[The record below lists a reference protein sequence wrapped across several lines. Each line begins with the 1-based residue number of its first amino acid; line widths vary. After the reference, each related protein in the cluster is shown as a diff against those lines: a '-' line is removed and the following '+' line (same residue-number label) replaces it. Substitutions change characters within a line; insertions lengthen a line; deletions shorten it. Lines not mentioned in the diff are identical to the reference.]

1 MFPID
6 QLLIIYEYIFHVIQL
21 TRRKCSLIR
30 RAYKSQKEV
39 NIKTSTCVSREAT
52 VDNNNSS
59 QSLHDHHA
67 EENDDD
73 DDDLFPQINFEQFDP
88 NSTHFIPLQPFKNSL
103 R

>member
-1 MFPID
+1 M
-6 QLLIIYEYIFHVIQL
+6 

-39 NIKTSTCVSREAT
+39 NTKTSTCVSREAT
-52 VDNNNSS
+52 VDNNNLS

-67 EENDDD
+67 EEND